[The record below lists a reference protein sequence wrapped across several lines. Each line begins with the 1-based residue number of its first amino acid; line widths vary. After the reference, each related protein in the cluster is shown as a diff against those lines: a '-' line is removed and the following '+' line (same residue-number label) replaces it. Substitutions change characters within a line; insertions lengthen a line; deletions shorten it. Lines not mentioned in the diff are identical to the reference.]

1 MRLLRRLKWNR
12 GGSGHLRI
20 KGESVD
26 SRIHRGRS
34 QRLQSLLSLALHH
47 TSLEDRYAL
56 CNDRVG
62 STARQEYDVTGNEGL
77 WEEKAMKSKLTDSM
91 AFNWTSR
98 LCLAQSSVI
107 TSRMSPDVL
116 NTIIMTGDG

>member
-1 MRLLRRLKWNR
+1 MVTFGSKVSAWTLGYIEAAPNASRVFFRLRCTTPVLKTVMPCT
-12 GGSGHLRI
+12 I
-20 KGESVD
+20 
-26 SRIHRGRS
+26 
-34 QRLQSLLSLALHH
+34 
-47 TSLEDRYAL
+47 
-56 CNDRVG
+56 DRVG
-62 STARQEYDVTGNEGL
+62 SKARQAHDVTGNEGL